1 MTCRWGGLILVLV
14 TGLVLADEPLLPDSS
29 VSGSIS
35 GLTGSGLLL
44 IDTVSGRT
52 LTIDAGDEEFVL
64 ALDEG
69 AEFNIEVQIPP
80 TEPAQDC
87 LIVNGAGVVDA
98 TRADDIEITCTI
110 IDEIFGHR
118 FENTPAPLINQF

>member
-1 MTCRWGGLILVLV
+1 MTRKLGGLLLILAA
-14 TGLVLADEPLLPDSS
+14 GLVLADDPLLPDP
-29 VSGSIS
+29 VVGGSIY

-52 LTIDAGDEEFVL
+52 LTIEAGDEEFVFPL
-64 ALDEG
+64 EKGTEYNL
-69 AEFNIEVQIPP
+69 EVQIPP

-87 LIVNGAGVVDA
+87 VIVNAAGVVEA
-98 TRADDIEITCTI
+98 TRTHEVEITCRV

-118 FENTPAPLINQF
+118 FENIPAPLINQF